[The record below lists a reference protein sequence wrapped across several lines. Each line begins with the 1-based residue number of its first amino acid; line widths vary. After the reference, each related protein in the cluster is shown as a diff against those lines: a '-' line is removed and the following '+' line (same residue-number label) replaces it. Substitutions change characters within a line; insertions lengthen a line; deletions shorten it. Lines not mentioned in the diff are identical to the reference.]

1 MEEAPMSYAPLI
13 PQGRVVL
20 ISGANRGIGRAI
32 AERLY
37 ADGFTL
43 SLGARRTASLAP
55 VLAGMSPD
63 RAAAHAYDASERQ
76 SAAAWV
82 AATAK
87 RFGRIDA
94 LVNNAGI
101 GTNFT
106 VEDEDESALDEMWTV
121 NTKGPLRLI
130 RAAFPLLKAAGAGR
144 VVNIVSLSG
153 KRVAGEALTGYS
165 MSKFA
170 TMALT
175 HAVRYSGWEHGIR
188 ATAIC
193 PGYVATD
200 MTADVTALPPEKM
213 IQPGAI
219 AALVSTVLSLPN
231 SASVAEIPVNCRLE
245 HSL

>member
-1 MEEAPMSYAPLI
+1 MIYAPLT
-13 PQGRVVL
+13 PTERVIL

-37 ADGFTL
+37 MDGYSL
-43 SLGARRTASLAP
+43 SLGARQPESLKP
-55 VLAGMSPD
+55 VVAGMEPN
-63 RAAAHAYDASERQ
+63 RIFIHPYDAGKAP
-76 SAAAWV
+76 SAVAWV
-82 AATAK
+82 SAVAK
-87 RFGRIDA
+87 RFGRIDG
-94 LVNNAGI
+94 LVNNAGV
-101 GTNFT
+101 GMNFT
-106 VEDEDESALDEMWTV
+106 VEDEDESVLDEMWAV

-130 RAAFPLLKAAGAGR
+130 RAAFPFLKASGAGQ
-144 VVNIVSLSG
+144 VINIVSLSG
-153 KRVAGEALTGYS
+153 KRVAGDALTGYA

-175 HAVRYSGWEHGIR
+175 YAVRYSGWEHGIR

-219 AALVSTVLSLPN
+219 AALVATVLSLPN

-245 HSL
+245 HSV

>member
-1 MEEAPMSYAPLI
+1 MTYSPLS
-13 PQGRVVL
+13 PKDRVIL

-37 ADGFTL
+37 DEGYSL
-43 SLGARRTASLAP
+43 SLGARRPESLKP
-55 VLAGMSPD
+55 VI
-63 RAAAHAYDASERQ
+63 AAMEGGRVSTHGYDARKAP

-82 AATAK
+82 AAAAK
-87 RFGRIDA
+87 RFGRIDG

-101 GTNFT
+101 GLDFT
-106 VEDEDESALDEMWTV
+106 VEDDDETALDEMWTV

-130 RAAFPLLKAAGAGR
+130 RAAFPFLKASGAGR

-153 KRVAGEALTGYS
+153 KRVAGDALTGYS

-175 HAVRYSGWEHGIR
+175 HAVRYSGWNHGIR
-188 ATAIC
+188 STAIC

-200 MTADVTALPPEKM
+200 MTADVTALPRKKM
-213 IQPGAI
+213 IEPGAV
-219 AALVSTVLSLPN
+219 AALVATVLSLPN
-231 SASVAEIPVNCRLE
+231 SASVVEIPVNCRLE
-245 HSL
+245 HSV

>member
-1 MEEAPMSYAPLI
+1 MTYAPLT
-13 PQGRVVL
+13 PTDRVVL

-37 ADGFTL
+37 TDGYTL
-43 SLGARRTASLAP
+43 SLGVRRVESLKP
-55 VLAGMSPD
+55 VVAGMKPGRVATHS
-63 RAAAHAYDASERQ
+63 YDATKAP
-76 SAAAWV
+76 SAGAWV
-82 AATAK
+82 AAAAK
-87 RFGRIDA
+87 RFGRIDG
-94 LVNNAGI
+94 LVNNAGV
-101 GTNFT
+101 GMDFT
-106 VEDEDESALDEMWTV
+106 VEDEDEAALDEMWTV

-130 RAAFPLLKAAGAGR
+130 RAAFPLLKASGAGR
-144 VVNIVSLSG
+144 IVNIVSLSG
-153 KRVAGEALTGYS
+153 KRVAGNALTGYA

-200 MTADVTALPPEKM
+200 MTADVTALRPEKM

-219 AALVSTVLSLPN
+219 AALVATVLSLPN

-245 HSL
+245 HSV